1 LLQERSDRETKAQ
14 RKEAPEMKQWD
25 MQHIGIFD
33 INLDTGEHYW
43 SAELRRILRVPDGM
57 PPEFLI
63 LLQHVHP
70 DDRRALVAFAMEPLQ
85 GKCPRH
91 RSFEHRLLD
100 PDGAVRWVHVEAG
113 AAFRAGSEGDVIR
126 VIGLVTEIAR
136 PKMPVTPAENFAAT
150 GNREATPVSLVEKQ
164 YCY

>member
-1 LLQERSDRETKAQ
+1 
-14 RKEAPEMKQWD
+14 MKQWN

-33 INLDTGEHYW
+33 INFDTGERYW
-43 SAELRRILRVPDGM
+43 SAELRRILRVPNGK
-57 PPEFLI
+57 PAEFLI

-85 GKCPRH
+85 GECPQY

-113 AAFRAGSEGDVIR
+113 TAFRTGGEGDVVR
-126 VIGLVTEIAR
+126 VIGLVTEIAG
-136 PKMPVTPAENFAAT
+136 PKTPAVPIENFAPARNPE
-150 GNREATPVSLVEKQ
+150 GAPVSLVEK
-164 YCY
+164 

>member
-1 LLQERSDRETKAQ
+1 
-14 RKEAPEMKQWD
+14 MKQWD

-33 INLDTGEHYW
+33 INFDTGERYW

-70 DDRRALVAFAMEPLQ
+70 DDRPALVAFAMEPLQ
-85 GKCPRH
+85 GHCPPH
-91 RSFEHRLLD
+91 RSLEHRLLD

-113 AAFRAGSEGDVIR
+113 AAFRAGSEGDVVR
-126 VIGLVTEIAR
+126 VIGLVTEIAG
-136 PKMPVTPAENFAAT
+136 PKTSATPVENFASIS
-150 GNREATPVSLVEKQ
+150 NHEAAPVSLVEKQ
-164 YCY
+164 HCH

>member
-1 LLQERSDRETKAQ
+1 
-14 RKEAPEMKQWD
+14 MKQWD

-33 INLDTGEHYW
+33 INFDTGEHYW
-43 SAELRRILRVPDGM
+43 SVELRRILGVPDGM

-85 GKCPRH
+85 GKCPQH

-100 PDGAVRWVHVEAG
+100 PDGTVRWVHVEAG
-113 AAFRAGSEGDVIR
+113 AAFRPGSEGDVIR
-126 VIGLVTEIAR
+126 VIGLVTEIAGSKA
-136 PKMPVTPAENFAAT
+136 PATPAENYACT
-150 GNREATPVSLVEKQ
+150 GNREAAPVSLAGSHYNQ
-164 YCY
+164 LQPAT

>member
-1 LLQERSDRETKAQ
+1 
-14 RKEAPEMKQWD
+14 MKQWD

-33 INLDTGEHYW
+33 INFETGEHYW

-85 GKCPRH
+85 GKCPPH

-100 PDGAVRWVHVEAG
+100 PDGTVRWVHIEAG
-113 AAFRAGSEGDVIR
+113 TAFRPGSERDAVR
-126 VIGLVTEIAR
+126 VIGLVTEIAL
-136 PKMPVTPAENFAAT
+136 PKTLATPIENFVST
-150 GNREATPVSLVEKQ
+150 GNRETVPLSLVEKQ
-164 YCY
+164 DCYCRNSLTHA

>member
-1 LLQERSDRETKAQ
+1 M
-14 RKEAPEMKQWD
+14 KEWD

-33 INLDTGEHYW
+33 INFDTGEHYW

-70 DDRRALVAFAMEPLQ
+70 DDRPALVAFAMEPLQ
-85 GKCPRH
+85 GRCAPH

-100 PDGAVRWVHVEAG
+100 PDGTVRWVHIEAG
-113 AAFRAGSEGDVIR
+113 TAFRPGSKRDAVR
-126 VIGLVTEIAR
+126 VIGLVTEIAA
-136 PKMPVTPAENFAAT
+136 PKTSATAVENFASI
-150 GNREATPVSLVEKQ
+150 GNREVAPMSLAEKQ
-164 YCY
+164 YRYAQAR

>member
-1 LLQERSDRETKAQ
+1 
-14 RKEAPEMKQWD
+14 MKQWD

-33 INLDTGEHYW
+33 INFDTGEYYW

-85 GKCPRH
+85 GKCAPH

-100 PDGAVRWVHVEAG
+100 PDGTVRWVHIEAG
-113 AAFRAGSEGDVIR
+113 TAFRPGSDSDATR
-126 VIGLVTEIAR
+126 VIGLVTEIAG
-136 PKMPVTPAENFAAT
+136 PKTAVRPAESYAFTGDPETAAMCLA
-150 GNREATPVSLVEKQ
+150 GKL
-164 YCY
+164 